1 MARRSKR
8 MDAEKLR
15 SEVVNLLN
23 NFQSVLNNGTLREQ
37 VLALVPASEKFRD
50 LGSSLIQDEDAN
62 SARDRILAYIRRYP
76 QILIAGTELA
86 IVAGIS
92 EYPRRIREL
101 RVESGWP
108 IISGKSLKS
117 IISDEPQFGGLDV
130 SKIKPDT
137 YFLLENEQ
145 DRDAAFRWKTANQIR
160 KQKISVKDKLLSYFK
175 VNVGKHVTGEELQYL
190 ASDKSEWARRVREL
204 RTEEGWQILTKT
216 SGASELPIGVYV
228 LATDVQAEIHDRKI
242 PDPVRVAVLERDGFA
257 CKCCGWD
264 ISKRHPSD
272 KRSML
277 ELHHLKHH
285 AEGGENTTENL
296 ITLCNICHDD
306 VHRGGISEEK
316 LRSLLV
322 GGA

>member
-15 SEVVNLLN
+15 SEVVHLLT
-23 NFQSVLNNGTLREQ
+23 NFQSVLEEGSLRQQ
-37 VLALVPASEKFRD
+37 VLALIPASEKFRD
-50 LGSSLIQDEDAN
+50 LGSSLIKDEDAN

-76 QILIAGTELA
+76 QTLIAGTELA

-101 RVESGWP
+101 RVEAGWP

-117 IISDEPQFGGLDV
+117 IIADDDQFWDLDV

-137 YFLLENEQ
+137 YFLLEDEQ
-145 DRDAAFRWKTANQIR
+145 DRDAAFRWNTANQIR
-160 KQKISVKDKLLSYFK
+160 KQKISVKDKLLTYFK
-175 VNVGKHVTGEELQYL
+175 ANVGKHVTGEELQYL

-204 RTEEGWQILTKT
+204 RTEEGWQILTKA
-216 SGASELPIGVYV
+216 SGASELPVGVYI
-228 LATDVQAEIHDRKI
+228 LATEVQAEIHDRRI
-242 PDPVRVAVLERDGFA
+242 PDPIRIAVLERDHFA
-257 CKCCGWD
+257 CKSCGWT

-285 AEGGENTTENL
+285 VEGGENTADNL

-306 VHRGGISEEK
+306 VHRGGITEPALQKMMGS
-316 LRSLLV
+316 
-322 GGA
+322 